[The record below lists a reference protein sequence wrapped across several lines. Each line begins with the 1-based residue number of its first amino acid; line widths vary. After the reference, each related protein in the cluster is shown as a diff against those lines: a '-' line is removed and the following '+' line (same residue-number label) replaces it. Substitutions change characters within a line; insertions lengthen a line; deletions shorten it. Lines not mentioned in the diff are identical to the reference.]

1 MTNFH
6 TKKRHYKGSD
16 SDGGNSRNQGYLQKC
31 EGNTNSQ
38 GINAGGNG
46 EDQHFLE
53 MDGGAAGL
61 GLVVEGL
68 FDHVAADEGQEN
80 EGDPVVVGSDGLLEA
95 GAKEIADGG
104 HQGLEGTEI
113 EGDDDGVFL
122 VEVFRG

>member
-1 MTNFH
+1 MQ
-6 TKKRHYKGSD
+6 KG
-16 SDGGNSRNQGYLQKC
+16 

-38 GINAGGNG
+38 RINAGGNG

-53 MDGGAAGL
+53 MDGRAAGL

-95 GAKEIADGG
+95 EAKEIADGG
-104 HQGLEGTEI
+104 HQGLEGAEI